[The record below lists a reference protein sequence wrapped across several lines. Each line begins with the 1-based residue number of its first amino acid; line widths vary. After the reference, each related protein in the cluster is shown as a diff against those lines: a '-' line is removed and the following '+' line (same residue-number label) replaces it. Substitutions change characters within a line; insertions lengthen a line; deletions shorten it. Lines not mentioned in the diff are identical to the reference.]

1 MLCVQ
6 LLSLHAGTDN
16 PPANADLLLCG
27 KDIFSF
33 YLQILHTSYKCSVTG
48 QIVCP

>member
-16 PPANADLLLCG
+16 PPANAGLLLCG

-33 YLQILHTSYKCSVTG
+33 YLEILHTPYKCSVTG